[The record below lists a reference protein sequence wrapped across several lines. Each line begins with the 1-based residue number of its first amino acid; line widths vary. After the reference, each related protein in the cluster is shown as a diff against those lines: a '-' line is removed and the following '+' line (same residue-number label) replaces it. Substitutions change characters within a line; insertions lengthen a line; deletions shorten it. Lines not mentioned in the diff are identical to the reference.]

1 MALAVAVVDKQDVG
15 KGARVIADLTFGSSY
30 PTGGELLGALNAGP
44 AVPGLRIKKIT
55 HVTVRPVAPYTFEWI
70 PSTGK
75 LKATRDYS
83 DYSAT
88 SNPGLAIGSGSKK
101 KVLIANT
108 VQYRVAGVL
117 ASKTTAEVAFTDNT
131 HDIANDAGLVKE
143 AVYALSLQAN
153 GTPVITMGTIATGS
167 GNAAEPD
174 TPVGETLI
182 GTVRIAVAAG
192 ATPFAATGDDLDAA
206 HLTVTYVN
214 KTDAGPREVKN
225 TTNLSAVAARAI
237 IYGR

>member
-1 MALAVAVVDKQDVG
+1 MALTVSVVDKQDVG
-15 KGARVIADLTFGSSY
+15 KGARVIADLTFDSSY

-55 HVTVRPVAPYTFEWI
+55 HVTVRPVAPYTFEWV

-75 LKATRDYS
+75 LKAMKDYS

-117 ASKTTAEVAFTDNT
+117 ASKTTAEVDFTATT
-131 HDIANDAGLVKE
+131 HDIAPNANTVQE
-143 AVYALSLQAN
+143 AVYAISLAAN
-153 GTPVITMGTIATGS
+153 GAPTVTKGTTATGA
-167 GNAAEPD
+167 GNAVEPD
-174 TPVGETLI
+174 TPAANTLI

-192 ATPFAATGDDLDAA
+192 ATPFDATSDDLDAA

-214 KTDAGPREVKN
+214 KTDAGPREVKS
-225 TTNLSAVAARAI
+225 TTDLSAVAARAI
-237 IYGR
+237 VYGR